1 MTIQIRAATPKD
13 ATAVLSLWRE
23 AETHPTTTDDIDSVG
38 RLIAHDP
45 AALLVAESEGRLV
58 GSVIAGWDGWRGSI
72 YRLAV
77 SPSCRRAGLAGA
89 LVREAE
95 RRLGGFGAQRLQAM
109 VVSDDRQAMGFWRH
123 GEWEEQHD
131 RARFVRDEL
140 PPV

>member
-1 MTIQIRAATPKD
+1 M
-13 ATAVLSLWRE
+13 LSLWRE

-77 SPSCRRAGLAGA
+77 SPS
-89 LVREAE
+89 E
-95 RRLGGFGAQRLQAM
+95 RRRGLGRTLVDEAARHLGSLGAARLQAV
-109 VVSDDRQAMGFWRH
+109 VVSDDRRAMGFWLES
-123 GEWEEQHD
+123 EWDQQHD
-131 RARFVRDEL
+131 RTRFVRNQAT
-140 PPV
+140 PA